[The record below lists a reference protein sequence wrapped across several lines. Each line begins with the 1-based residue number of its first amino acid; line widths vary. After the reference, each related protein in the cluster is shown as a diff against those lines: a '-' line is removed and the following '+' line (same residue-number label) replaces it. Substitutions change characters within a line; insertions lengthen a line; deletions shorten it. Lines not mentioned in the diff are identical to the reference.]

1 MIKKRMAGVVVFS
14 LLVVSL
20 GLSYGAEPGDS
31 LKVGYVDVNRVA
43 KGYVKM
49 DGLRKSVEE
58 RRSELNARAKEIEK
72 MEKALQDQESVLK
85 QKEKEKRSRAI
96 KQKVENIQI
105 LSQEFRKKTWEEEG
119 KLSAQILETIKELGK
134 EAGYSLILD
143 RQAVLYGLPGQD
155 LTEEIIKLLNTA
167 EGSTANRR

>member
-1 MIKKRMAGVVVFS
+1 MMIKKRMVGVAVFS

-43 KGYVKM
+43 KGYAKM
-49 DGLRKSVEE
+49 DGFRKSVEE

-134 EAGYSLILD
+134 ERAYSVILD
-143 RQAVLYGLPGQD
+143 HRAVLYGLPGMD

-167 EGSTANRR
+167 EK